1 VNEGFS
7 SETKVKKFVLL
18 HKEFDPDEE
27 ELTRTRKIRRGFM
40 EERYKELVEAIY
52 SGGSGIDIETQVK
65 YQDGR
70 QATMKTHILIWTPE
84 EEKA

>member
-1 VNEGFS
+1 
-7 SETKVKKFVLL
+7 LL

-40 EERYKELVEAIY
+40 EERYKDLVQAIY
-52 SGGSGIDIETQVK
+52 HGDPGIDIETQVK
-65 YQDGR
+65 YRDGR
-70 QATMKTHILIWTPE
+70 QATMKTHIKIWTPE